1 MQLWLHR
8 LMHQGPSTKAPSL
21 SSMPDKERHYRPQ
34 VFYPGADFSPGTRP
48 LSWKGTCR
56 RTVSLRRTGVPKP
69 TSLYSFR
76 AGTKWKTR
84 QERSGASSSQLLY
97 RGLRA
102 EIVMK
107 SYEMGNVAR
116 DIAAA
121 EPPPH
126 SVAMWWLGQ
135 ASIALRGAGTTL
147 YIDPFFSDNPDRL
160 VPPPFAPTMAAPA
173 DYVLCT
179 HEHVDHFDPQT
190 LPGLAQASPH
200 ARFVVP
206 LPVVEQTRALGIAP
220 ERVVGIQPGEV
231 VQLGAVTLFSV
242 PACHGLKAPLATY
255 DFGFVER
262 EGKNLYSFLGYI
274 LEIGGV
280 RIYHAGDTVIF
291 DGLVERLREL
301 EIDLAFLPINGRS
314 YFREQRNI
322 VGNIDERE
330 AADLAAAAGVKLLV
344 PIHYEMFAANQ
355 GRPGALVDYVQARYP
370 QLSCLIPAHGRRF
383 TFTKGD
389 GR

>member
-1 MQLWLHR
+1 
-8 LMHQGPSTKAPSL
+8 
-21 SSMPDKERHYRPQ
+21 
-34 VFYPGADFSPGTRP
+34 
-48 LSWKGTCR
+48 
-56 RTVSLRRTGVPKP
+56 
-69 TSLYSFR
+69 
-76 AGTKWKTR
+76 
-84 QERSGASSSQLLY
+84 
-97 RGLRA
+97 
-102 EIVMK
+102 MK
-107 SYEMGNVAR
+107 NYEMGDVAR
-116 DIAAA
+116 DIAVA

-147 YIDPFFSDNPDRL
+147 YIDPFFSDYPDRL
-160 VPPPFAPTMAAPA
+160 VPPTFTPTMAAPA

-220 ERVVGIQPGEV
+220 ERVLGTQPGEV
-231 VQLGAVTLFSV
+231 LQLGAVTLFSV
-242 PACHGLKAPLATY
+242 PACHGLKAPPATY

-262 EGKNLYSFLGYI
+262 EGKSLYRFLGYI

-280 RIYHAGDTVIF
+280 RVYHAGDTVIY
-291 DGLVERLREL
+291 DGMVERLREL
-301 EIDLAFLPINGRS
+301 EIDLAFLPINGRN

-322 VGNIDERE
+322 VGNMDERE

>member
-1 MQLWLHR
+1 MN
-8 LMHQGPSTKAPSL
+8 
-21 SSMPDKERHYRPQ
+21 
-34 VFYPGADFSPGTRP
+34 
-48 LSWKGTCR
+48 
-56 RTVSLRRTGVPKP
+56 
-69 TSLYSFR
+69 YS
-76 AGTKWKTR
+76 
-84 QERSGASSSQLLY
+84 
-97 RGLRA
+97 
-102 EIVMK
+102 
-107 SYEMGNVAR
+107 EMG
-116 DIAAA
+116 DIARAIAVA

-135 ASIALRGAGTTL
+135 ASVVLRSAGVTL
-147 YIDPFFSDNPDRL
+147 YIDPFFSDRPDRL
-160 VPPPFAPTMAAPA
+160 VPPSFAPAMAAPA

-190 LPGLAQASPH
+190 LHGLAQASPH

-206 LPVVEQTRALGIAP
+206 LPIVEQTRALGIAP
-220 ERVVGIQPGEV
+220 ERILGIQPGEV

-242 PACHGLKAPLATY
+242 PACHGLKAPPATY

-280 RIYHAGDTVIF
+280 RIYHAGDTVIYE
-291 DGLVERLREL
+291 GLVERLREL
-301 EIDLAFLPINGRS
+301 EIDIAFLPINGRN
-314 YFREQRNI
+314 YFREQRDI
-322 VGNIDERE
+322 VGNMDERE
-330 AADLAAAAGVKLLV
+330 AADLAAAADVKLLV
-344 PIHYEMFAANQ
+344 PIHYEMFAGNL
-355 GRPGALVDYVQARYP
+355 GRPGALLDYIQARYP